1 MLKFR
6 VQKKSYPCLDFAEVV
21 ELFLLII
28 RLLIEQEG
36 KIVGISRA
44 WELNKSKIIGIQIQ
58 RGNR

>member
-1 MLKFR
+1 
-6 VQKKSYPCLDFAEVV
+6 LDFAEVV

-28 RLLIEQEG
+28 RLFIEQEG